1 MSPKR
6 KSSTEESS
14 SDPRARVGAA
24 FGSEVRSNKSM
35 DVTPNGAKPRRITRI
50 KTTPVAEE
58 ESPTPAAGAR
68 KRAAPET
75 GARRV
80 KKAARVNIPKSYAE
94 TMKVDFKEKGRAKPT
109 NARGDREE
117 DGQEREVRSCLA
129 RRWFCSLTLLTLEWG
144 PHRGLVR

>member
-6 KSSTEESS
+6 KSPTEESS

-35 DVTPNGAKPRRITRI
+35 DVTPDGARITRI
-50 KTTPVAEE
+50 KTTPAAEE

-68 KRAAPET
+68 KQAAPKT
-75 GARRV
+75 RARRV
-80 KKAARVNIPKSYAE
+80 EKAARDNIPKSDAE

-109 NARGDREE
+109 STRGDREE